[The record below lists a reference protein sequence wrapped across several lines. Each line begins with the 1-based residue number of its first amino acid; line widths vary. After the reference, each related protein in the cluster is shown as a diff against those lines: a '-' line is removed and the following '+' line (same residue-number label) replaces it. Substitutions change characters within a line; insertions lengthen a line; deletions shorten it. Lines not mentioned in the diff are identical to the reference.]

1 MGSVYVF
8 NLPDMRRH
16 HHIHLQDAALCVQ
29 AVNDKTAQSGVEELA
44 YRALVGLANGTIIV
58 FLGVM
63 EGGRVLENPLQ
74 GPKLVVVTHQRR
86 PCLSLSLTP
95 TGHIWCSCGDTMEVL
110 DAATMK
116 VIRRLATS
124 EGSLNN
130 GKGQKSGSK
139 GKGDVITLTAMNGRG
154 VWTVGRRSKQLKLW
168 DQITASLKGSFTA
181 V

>member
-1 MGSVYVF
+1 
-8 NLPDMRRH
+8 
-16 HHIHLQDAALCVQ
+16 
-29 AVNDKTAQSGVEELA
+29 
-44 YRALVGLANGTIIV
+44 
-58 FLGVM
+58 
-63 EGGRVLENPLQ
+63 
-74 GPKLVVVTHQRR
+74 
-86 PCLSLSLTP
+86 
-95 TGHIWCSCGDTMEVL
+95 MEVL

-130 GKGQKSGSK
+130 GRGQVSGSK